1 MGAIVRHIWACGR
14 VIVAYRFDPCPP
26 KSLGKPRHTWTMPRL
41 VDALVEPGALSGSDQ
56 PALPVDDRLL
66 LRPWNEGDIPAVVNA
81 YADQDIRTWNLNS
94 MDDAEAHEWIR
105 SWSSAWD
112 AETDAC
118 WAVAEQSD
126 QSVVG
131 RVALRRISLAAG
143 SAEVT
148 YWVAPHARRR
158 GAATLATIAV
168 SGWAFESLRL
178 HRLELIHPVHNEA
191 SCGVA
196 TQAGF
201 ALEGTL
207 KSALLHADGWHDMHL
222 HALINTAGDL
232 DRS

>member
-1 MGAIVRHIWACGR
+1 LWGTDSTRSTGIS
-14 VIVAYRFDPCPP
+14 PE
-26 KSLGKPRHTWTMPRL
+26 KPSHTWTMPRL
-41 VDALVEPGALSGSDQ
+41 VDAVVQPGALSGTDQ
-56 PALPVDDRLL
+56 PDLPVDERLL
-66 LRPWNEGDIPAVVNA
+66 LRPWNEEDIPAVVNA
-81 YADQDIRTWNLNS
+81 YAEQDIQAWNLNS

-105 SWSSAWD
+105 SWSAAWE

-158 GAATLATIAV
+158 GAATLATMAAYE
-168 SGWAFESLRL
+168 WAFESLGL
-178 HRLELIHPVHNEA
+178 HRVELIHSVHNEP

-196 TQAGF
+196 TGAGF

-222 HALINTAGDL
+222 HALINPAGA
-232 DRS
+232 

>member
-14 VIVAYRFDPCPP
+14 VVVAYRFDPCHPN
-26 KSLGKPRHTWTMPRL
+26 SLGKPRHTWTMPRL
-41 VDALVEPGALSGSDQ
+41 VDAVVEPGALSGSDQ

-81 YADQDIRTWNLNS
+81 YAEQDIQTWNLNS
-94 MDDAEAHEWIR
+94 MDDAEAREWIR

-178 HRLELIHPVHNEA
+178 HRLELIHSVHNEA